1 MSLPHLP
8 RVHKNRSSRL
18 SIFPLCLLAF
28 SLSEA
33 YAGTI
38 IVPDRGGYSQ
48 YLQPATEGDGNVIL
62 LKGSAQAAAGGPWA
76 LAGGWAYTGDA
87 SNNQIHSD
95 VSATTVISGPIFL
108 GGGM

>member
-8 RVHKNRSSRL
+8 RVHKNRSSCL

-33 YAGTI
+33 YADTI
-38 IVPDRGGYSQ
+38 IVPDRGYLQ

-62 LKGSAQAAAGGPWA
+62 LKGSAQAATGGPWA
-76 LAGGWAYTGDA
+76 LAGGWAYTGTPVTIKFIA
-87 SNNQIHSD
+87 M
-95 VSATTVISGPIFL
+95 SALLPLSAVPFSVGT
-108 GGGM
+108 